1 MARGNCKFS
10 GTGGNYVVTVL
21 IHVLL
26 LGIITGGIYS
36 AWAWVRLFR
45 QKASNTIING
55 KRVSFT
61 GDGLQLFVIILVQGI
76 LTIITFGFYAPWA
89 ICKFLTWKVQNTL
102 VEGKPSHFAGTG
114 GNLFLLYLIHMVI
127 LPMITLGLYYF
138 IGLYRFYAWKEEHTE
153 YGGEKTS
160 FGSRF
165 GDFLKVFLI
174 SFILNSVTFSL
185 FLPWSICMLYRWQI
199 NGLMVGEPEEVEHF
213 PMVETNMVHVAI
225 MIAIGLIPF
234 MALALFFYNSH
245 KLISTAFEAS
255 MSKQMLSEP
264 LHHGQKALKYQ
275 GKRPLKKGAKQ
286 DILSSSQIQPKD
298 FRSKTEIKSL
308 DQLIKKEPENA
319 IAFFNR
325 GYLYHLQG
333 NHKNALKDYSAAIRI
348 NKSFGDAYFNRGLI
362 YVNYKKFNAALN
374 DFNAALKLT
383 PRGVDIYC
391 NRGNV
396 YHEIGRNNLALM
408 DYNKAISIHPDDG
421 DIYYNRGIVYLAM
434 KQKTKAE
441 NDFKKAAELG
451 GLGQARAREHLEDD
465 PQKAL
470 TDRSETVSLT
480 WQKNLDQMKIPH
492 VMAQGKIHGDK
503 FISRSAAIHSGILT
517 IRDGQDFFPDHAV
530 EIFLFIKKGEVL
542 EGKQYI
548 IDKSTGF
555 NSPHIYIKW
564 KEKNKDIPKS
574 KVFMKDYVMRLE
586 FGAKKEGKLS
596 GKIYLCLPDDQ
607 KSIIAGH
614 FSAIIK

>member
-1 MARGNCKFS
+1 MMAKGNCEFS

-21 IHVLL
+21 IHLLL
-26 LGIITGGIYS
+26 LGMITGGIYS
-36 AWAWVRLFR
+36 AWAWVRLFK

-61 GDGLQLFVIILVQGI
+61 GDGLQLFLLILVQGI

-89 ICKFLTWKVQNTL
+89 ICKFLTWKAHNTQ
-102 VEGKPSHFAGTG
+102 VDSRPNHFTGTG
-114 GNLFLLYLIHMVI
+114 GDLFLIYLIHIVI

-165 GDFLKVFLI
+165 GDFLKVSLI
-174 SFILNSVTFSL
+174 SFILNTVTFSL
-185 FLPWSICMLYRWQI
+185 FLPWSICMLYRWQV

-213 PMVETNMVHVAI
+213 PVVVTNMVHVAI
-225 MIAIGLIPF
+225 IIAIGLIPF

-245 KLISTAFEAS
+245 KLTSKAFETS
-255 MSKQMLSEP
+255 ISKQMLSES
-264 LHHGQKALKYQ
+264 LHHGQNVLEYQ
-275 GKRPLKKGAKQ
+275 GKKSLRPFKKGAK
-286 DILSSSQIQPKD
+286 
-298 FRSKTEIKSL
+298 TEIKAL
-308 DQLIKKEPENA
+308 EQLIKKEPENV

-325 GYLYHLQG
+325 GCLYHLQG
-333 NHKNALKDYSAAIRI
+333 NRKKALKDYSAALRI

-362 YVNYKKFNAALN
+362 YVNDKKFNAALD

-383 PRGVDIYC
+383 PQGVDIYC
-391 NRGNV
+391 NRGNI
-396 YHEIGRNNLALM
+396 YHEMGRNDLALL
-408 DYNKAISIHPDDG
+408 DYNKAISIRPDDG

-434 KQKTKAE
+434 RRKVKAE
-441 NDFKKAAELG
+441 NDFKKATELG
-451 GLGQARAREHLEDD
+451 GRGHIRAREHLKKD
-465 PQKAL
+465 PQKTL
-470 TDRSETVSLT
+470 TGRSGPISLT
-480 WQKNLDQMKIPH
+480 WQKNLDLMKIPH
-492 VMAQGKIHGDK
+492 VMAQGKIYGDK
-503 FISRSAAIHSGILT
+503 FVSRSATIHSGILT

-530 EIFLFIKKGEVL
+530 EIFLFVKKGEEL
-542 EGKQYI
+542 EDKQYL
-548 IDKSTGF
+548 IDKSTSF

-564 KEKNKDIPKS
+564 KEKNKDIPQS

-596 GKIYLCLPDDQ
+596 GGIYLCLPDDQ